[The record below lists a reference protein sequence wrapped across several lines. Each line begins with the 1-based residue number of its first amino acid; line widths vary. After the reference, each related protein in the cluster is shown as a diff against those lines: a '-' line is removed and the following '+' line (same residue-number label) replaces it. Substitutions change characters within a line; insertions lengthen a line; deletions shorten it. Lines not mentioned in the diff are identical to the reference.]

1 VLAAALLGAVAFVVG
16 QSLAGLPMNI
26 AQFIGGE
33 IVRRGGYS
41 PGLAGP
47 IGWGV
52 HLGVATSYA
61 ALYGA
66 IVVAPF
72 FPKERTARWGAALGL
87 ALALGWLTTLVTAPA
102 IAITI
107 GLLSGSGLPS
117 RACRPWFED
126 VAGCGR
132 GHSAPCRAGGGR
144 GATGVISLHVA
155 PDGQAAWTGW
165 GAPNSAQRPLP
176 HPLKRPRGL

>member
-1 VLAAALLGAVAFVVG
+1 MSSYKIKNTALSTGPWVLAAALLGAVAFVVG

-117 RACRPWFED
+117 TIPALNTTLGFVFWN
-126 VAGCGR
+126 
-132 GHSAPCRAGGGR
+132 
-144 GATGVISLHVA
+144 HVA
-155 PDGQAAWTGW
+155 FFLVSFAITVVARDLVRNRQPAVGESLQAVA
-165 GAPNSAQRPLP
+165 
-176 HPLKRPRGL
+176 